1 MSSYKA
7 IKSRQI
13 SRHFK
18 ALDSESSCCSYVVYS
33 ELPKLLKLYKIDEV
47 LFQSRPSIEKKF
59 KNLSTGIRHGNAAFG
74 SMLFDMDTTIAM
86 LLDTVKKLDIANN
99 TYIFLRPITVPIV
112 LEIQETQMDR

>member
-1 MSSYKA
+1 M
-7 IKSRQI
+7 
-13 SRHFK
+13 
-18 ALDSESSCCSYVVYS
+18 VYS

-59 KNLSTGIRHGNAAFG
+59 KNLSTGIRHGNAAFR
-74 SMLFDMDTTIAM
+74 SMFFDMDTTIAM

-99 TYIFLRPITVPIV
+99 TYIFLRPITVPIA